1 MTQYNRVM
9 AGPGCVHAA
18 ECVQGGFIG
27 VDYGFVEDLGPSL
40 TDNWRDFNARFV
52 PVYMA
57 AHAGKTKIGAGL
69 ACGFTWTVTRGLK
82 PGDVVITPDGTGH
95 YHVGEITGAYFH
107 KPGGVLPHRRPV
119 TWYPNT
125 IDRTAMSEA
134 LRRSTNSIGTC
145 CDITQY
151 ESELKALIGGQT
163 PPALIAADPTV
174 EDAVVFALE
183 KHLEDF
189 LVSNWA
195 LTDLGKKYDIYKLD
209 GQLVGQQFP
218 TDTGQMDILAVSKD
232 GAELLV
238 VELKRGRASDAVVG
252 QIQRYMGF
260 VMDELAEEHQQ
271 VRGVIIALE
280 DDLKLR
286 RSLRAAPHIGFY
298 RYEVNFNLI
307 PVQGIATA

>member
-9 AGPGCVHAA
+9 AGAGGVYAA
-18 ECVQGGFIG
+18 ECVQDGFIG
-27 VDYGFVEDLGPSL
+27 VDYEFTQDLSPDL
-40 TDNWRDFNARFV
+40 TDNWRDFNAKFV

-57 AHAGKTKIGAGL
+57 AHPGKTKIGAGL
-69 ACGFTWTVTRGLK
+69 ACGFTWTVTRGLQK
-82 PGDVVITPDGTGH
+82 GDVVITPDGAGR
-95 YHVGEITGAYFH
+95 YHVGEITGGYFY
-107 KPGGVLPHRRPV
+107 KPGGILPHRRPV

-125 IDRTAMSEA
+125 IDRSAMSEA

-145 CDITQY
+145 CDISQY
-151 ESELKALIGGQT
+151 EAELKALIGGQAN
-163 PPALIAADPTV
+163 PALIATDPAV
-174 EDAVVFALE
+174 EDAAVFALE

-195 LTDLGKKYDIYKLD
+195 LTDLGKQYDIYKLD

-218 TDTGQMDILAVSKD
+218 TDTGPIDILAISKD
-232 GAELLV
+232 GTELLV
-238 VELKRGRASDAVVG
+238 VELKRGRASDVVVG
-252 QIQRYMGF
+252 QIQRYMGY
-260 VMDELAEEHQQ
+260 VLDELAEAHQQ

-298 RYEVNFNLI
+298 RYEVNFTLV
-307 PVQGIATA
+307 PVKGVATA